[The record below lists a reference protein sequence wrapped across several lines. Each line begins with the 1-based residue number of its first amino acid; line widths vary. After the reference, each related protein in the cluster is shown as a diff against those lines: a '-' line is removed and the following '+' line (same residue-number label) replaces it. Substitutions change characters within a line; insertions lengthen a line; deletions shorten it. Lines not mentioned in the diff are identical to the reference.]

1 MAASRAPGDVGAL
14 PSADATTVGMRVP
27 IQSEN
32 VPPAA
37 RNANVMVAAVQPR
50 TPPLNLGISK
60 ARMHMATHSSSSRE
74 DLDKKS
80 ESESE
85 GSFDGRRELGAGI

>member
-1 MAASRAPGDVGAL
+1 MCHLLHAMPMSWWQQCSHA
-14 PSADATTVGMRVP
+14 
-27 IQSEN
+27 
-32 VPPAA
+32 
-37 RNANVMVAAVQPR
+37 
-50 TPPLNLGISK
+50 PPLNLGISK